1 MAMTV
6 SVAVSRITQQ
16 SGSEVRTGR
25 ASLGAFLA
33 LAALTG
39 CTPLSEPAPTTVPSP
54 APSTD
59 YPPNPIDTITDPSSG
74 LFVDFTVDPVLDETG
89 SGPATFELPE
99 VDGKVAFYVTCSPTA
114 EYRID
119 VFDSFV
125 SGDCGDVLAA
135 FGTVPVSS
143 ESRTVRLSVPDGAM
157 FHIVGVEQGK

>member
-1 MAMTV
+1 M
-6 SVAVSRITQQ
+6 
-16 SGSEVRTGR
+16 
-25 ASLGAFLA
+25 LGAVLV
-33 LAALTG
+33 LPALTG
-39 CTPLSEPAPTTVPSP
+39 CTPILEAGPSS
-54 APSTD
+54 APSAD
-59 YPPNPIDTITDPSSG
+59 YPPSPIETITDSSSG

-99 VDGKVAFYVTCSPTA
+99 VDGKVAFYVTCTPTA

-135 FGTVPVSS
+135 FGTVPVSG

-157 FHIVGVEQGK
+157 FHIVGIEQGE